1 MITLAARW
9 PGAERLRIAHMAETL
24 NLGGLEKLIVEFV
37 RHADRTRFELNV
49 VTLGARGDLADEVE
63 RLGCP
68 VHALYMPAGL
78 RRRRWT
84 LAGWC
89 RRERINVVH
98 THSEGPLLYGAP
110 AARLAC
116 VRRVVH
122 TRHHGPDLGS
132 SRKALAAMA
141 LVSARWTAWCA
152 SPTPVRGTCAEG
164 IPLAK
169 LSTIHNG
176 IDLSR
181 FAYLGPAPVRCS

>member
-1 MITLAARW
+1 M
-9 PGAERLRIAHMAETL
+9 
-24 NLGGLEKLIVEFV
+24 
-37 RHADRTRFELNV
+37 
-49 VTLGARGDLADEVE
+49 E

-68 VHALYMPAGL
+68 VHALNLASGL
-78 RRRRWT
+78 RPRAVLR
-84 LAGWC
+84 LAGWY
-89 RRERINVVH
+89 RRERINVLH
-98 THSEGPLLYGAP
+98 THSEGPLLYGVP
-110 AARLAC
+110 AARLSG

-141 LVSARWTAWCA
+141 LVSRAVDRVVCVADAGARHA
-152 SPTPVRGTCAEG
+152 RAEG

-181 FAYLGPAPVRCS
+181 FAYLGPAPARRW